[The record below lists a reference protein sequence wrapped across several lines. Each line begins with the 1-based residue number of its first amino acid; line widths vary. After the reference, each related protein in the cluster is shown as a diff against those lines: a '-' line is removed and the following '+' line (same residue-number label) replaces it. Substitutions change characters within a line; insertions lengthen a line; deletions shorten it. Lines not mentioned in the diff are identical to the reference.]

1 MTPSHHLLRN
11 LWVSKVRLESQEKN
25 KIKSTYLLPSLSVLS
40 FLFCCLALAVSS
52 RIKFGV
58 RGSLWKSLASAL
70 QLETSKI
77 TMVVG
82 CSGSTHKGGLS
93 ASALCAAAKACFR
106 LRATTIVT
114 ALAQLLSRNLRKMNH
129 AFWWHWVNLPC
140 LHAYLSSAN
149 KIYIEGQQY
158 DCNMVGRVACAAAFL
173 RYNAFSALSSAET
186 SVRPAVFSPSVLT
199 LDSSLGLFK
208 LAGQRGLI

>member
-25 KIKSTYLLPSLSVLS
+25 KIKSTYLLPSPSVLS

-77 TMVVG
+77 TMMVG
-82 CSGSTHKGGLS
+82 CSESTHKGGLS
-93 ASALCAAAKACFR
+93 ASALCAATKAWFR
-106 LRATTIVT
+106 LRATIVT
-114 ALAQLLSRNLRKMNH
+114 ALAQLLSRNLRKINH
-129 AFWWHWVNLPC
+129 GFWWHWVNLPC
-140 LHAYLSSAN
+140 LHAYISLAN

-158 DCNMVGRVACAAAFL
+158 YCNMVGRVACAAAFL

-186 SVRPAVFSPSVLT
+186 SVRPAGFSPSVLM